1 MFVSISRKCEF
12 LSHFKSD
19 YHDTTEN
26 EKEELLTT
34 EKLPD
39 RKLKKK
45 ISEVIKQ
52 QRKYHLTCK
61 M

>member
-45 ISEVIKQ
+45 NLWGDKATEEISSD
-52 QRKYHLTCK
+52 L
-61 M
+61 